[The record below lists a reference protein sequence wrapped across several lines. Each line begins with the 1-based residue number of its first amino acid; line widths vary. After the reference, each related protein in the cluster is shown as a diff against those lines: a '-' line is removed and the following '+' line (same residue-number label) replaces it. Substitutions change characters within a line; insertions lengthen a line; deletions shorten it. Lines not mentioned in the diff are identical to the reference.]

1 MSTTIFATDYVINL
15 QVLIIATVPTDTT
28 ITLKHTLFMRP
39 VASAVQLV

>member
-1 MSTTIFATDYVINL
+1 MSATILTTDYVINL
-15 QVLIIATVPTDTT
+15 QILIIATVPTDTT